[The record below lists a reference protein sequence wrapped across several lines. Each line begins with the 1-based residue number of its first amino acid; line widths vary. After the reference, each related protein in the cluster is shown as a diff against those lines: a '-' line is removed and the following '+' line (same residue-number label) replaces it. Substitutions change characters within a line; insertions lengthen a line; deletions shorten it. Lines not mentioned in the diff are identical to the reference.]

1 MTNEELTTVAKAL
14 GAMFQCFP
22 QSVLADPD
30 LQVRGYIAAVK
41 EFDARDILAACQRF
55 MQADV
60 KGHNT
65 AFCPSS
71 AQLCAEVRERNTIR
85 RLRERKEG
93 TVVELRPSLPAS
105 HFQNRIK
112 QAAE

>member
-1 MTNEELTTVAKAL
+1 MTPKELESVAKAI

-41 EFDARDILAACQRF
+41 NMEAVDVLAACQRF
-55 MQADV
+55 IQGDV
-60 KGHNT
+60 PEHNR

-71 AQLCAEVRERNTIR
+71 AQLCHEARQRKQMREIM
-85 RLRERKEG
+85 
-93 TVVELRPSLPAS
+93 
-105 HFQNRIK
+105 
-112 QAAE
+112 AARQSKLEIVGGRDA

>member
-1 MTNEELTTVAKAL
+1 MTPKELESVAKAI

-41 EFDARDILAACQRF
+41 DMEAVDILAACQRF
-55 MQADV
+55 IQGDV
-60 KGHNT
+60 PDHNR

-71 AQLCAEVRERNTIR
+71 AQLCHEVRQRKVMR
-85 RLRERKEG
+85 GVMAQRQARLEIVGGRD
-93 TVVELRPSLPAS
+93 A
-105 HFQNRIK
+105 
-112 QAAE
+112 

>member
-1 MTNEELTTVAKAL
+1 MAI

-41 EFDARDILAACQRF
+41 DFEAGDVLEACQRF
-55 MQADV
+55 IQGNV
-60 KGHNT
+60 GGHNP

-71 AQLCAEVRERNTIR
+71 AQLCAEVRERRTMRGIR
-85 RLRERKEG
+85 EQKQQG
-93 TVVELRPSLPAS
+93 KVVSISDRAILPKN
-105 HFQNRIK
+105 HFMTK
-112 QAAE
+112 YKAAE